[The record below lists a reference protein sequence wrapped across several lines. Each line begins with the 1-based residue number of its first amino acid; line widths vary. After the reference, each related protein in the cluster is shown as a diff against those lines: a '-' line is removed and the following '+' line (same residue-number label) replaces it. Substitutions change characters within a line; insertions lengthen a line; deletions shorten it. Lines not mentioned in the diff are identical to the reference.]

1 MCLATTTSLV
11 TGLVCLEL
19 YKVIDGK
26 NNLDDYKNAFINLAL
41 PFIGFGEPVASPKG
55 KYLSPTG
62 EVEFDKI
69 WDRFYFDYEITLQ
82 ELLDEMKKKG
92 LVCSMVSCGVSLLYG
107 SFFPQKKLQDRLHL
121 KYTAP
126 PPPFPPSITFQ
137 KVLLTVA
144 PPPLQG

>member
-1 MCLATTTSLV
+1 MV

-41 PFIGFGEPVASPKG
+41 PFIGFGEPVTSPKG
-55 KYLSPTG
+55 KYLAPTG

-69 WDRFYFDYEITLQ
+69 WDRFYFDHEITLQ
-82 ELLDEMKKKG
+82 ELLDDMKKKG

-121 KYTAP
+121 KYTAL
-126 PPPFPPSITFQ
+126 PPFPESF
-137 KVLLTVA
+137 A
-144 PPPLQG
+144 NSRPPLEG